1 MNELT
6 EMITEYWE
14 EHGFTRE
21 TTQNILR
28 DIKEALL
35 EQAIVVEI
43 IVVADDNDY
52 DLIDE

>member
-1 MNELT
+1 MDQLT
-6 EMITEYWE
+6 QMITEYWE

-43 IVVADDNDY
+43 TVVADDNSY
-52 DLIDE
+52 DNE

>member
-6 EMITEYWE
+6 EMITEYWK

-43 IVVADDNDY
+43 TVAADDNNY